1 MRAFIDT
8 SSLFKKYVDEEGADK
23 FERLLQTVTEI
34 IIAPIT
40 LLEIN
45 SIIEQ
50 RLREKT
56 LNAADA
62 RWIEKEF
69 MFDLNFY
76 GVVEFNEKLNSE
88 CIRVIRKY
96 QMKVL
101 DGIQLSSAI
110 IAKPDVFIASDK
122 HLFKCAGKELKRV
135 EFVG

>member
-8 SSLFKKYVDEEGADK
+8 SSLFKKYVNEKGADT
-23 FERLLQTVTEI
+23 FDTLLQSVSEI

-45 SIIEQ
+45 SIIE
-50 RLREKT
+50 RRIREKR
-56 LNAADA
+56 LNIADA
-62 RWIEKEF
+62 TWIEKEF
-69 MFDLNFY
+69 MFDFGFY
-76 GVVEFNEKLNSE
+76 GVIEFNDHLISE
-88 CIRVIRKY
+88 CIRVIRMY

-110 IAKPDVFIASDK
+110 IAKPDVFIVSDK
-122 HLFKCAGKELKRV
+122 QLYESAVKELKRV

>member
-122 HLFKCAGKELKRV
+122 HLYKSAGKELKRV

>member
-8 SSLFKKYVDEEGADK
+8 SSLFKKYVNEQGADT
-23 FERLLQTVTEI
+23 FDTLLQSVSEI

-45 SIIEQ
+45 SIIER
-50 RLREKT
+50 RLREKNLST
-56 LNAADA
+56 SDAD
-62 RWIEKEF
+62 WIEKEF
-69 MFDLNFY
+69 MLDLNFY
-76 GVVEFNEKLNSE
+76 GVVEFNEALNSE

-110 IAKPDVFIASDK
+110 VAKPDVFIVSNKQLYKSATQ
-122 HLFKCAGKELKRV
+122 ELKQV

>member
-8 SSLFKKYVDEEGADK
+8 SSLFKKYVDEKGADA
-23 FERLLQTVTEI
+23 FDTLLQSVTEI

-45 SIIEQ
+45 SIIE
-50 RLREKT
+50 RRIREKT
-56 LNAADA
+56 LNTSDA
-62 RWIEKEF
+62 KWIEKEF

-76 GVVEFNEKLNSE
+76 GIVEFNEMLTSE
-88 CIRVIRKY
+88 CIRVIRMY

-101 DGIQLSSAI
+101 DGVQLSSAI
-110 IAKPDVFIASDK
+110 IAKPDIFIVSDK
-122 HLFKCAGKELKRV
+122 HLYKSAVKELKQV

>member
-1 MRAFIDT
+1 MKAYIDT
-8 SSLFKKYVDEEGADK
+8 SSLFKKYVVEPGADA
-23 FERLLQTVTEI
+23 FDALLQSVSEI

-45 SIIEQ
+45 SIIE
-50 RLREKT
+50 RRPRDKT
-56 LNAADA
+56 LNNNDAD
-62 RWIEKEF
+62 WIEKEF

-76 GVVEFNEKLNSE
+76 AVVEFNDTLIIE

-110 IAKPDVFIASDK
+110 ITKPDIFITSDK
-122 HLFKCAGKELKRV
+122 NLYKSAVKELQRV

>member
-1 MRAFIDT
+1 MRAFVDT
-8 SSLFKKYVDEEGADK
+8 SSLFKKYVDEEGSEVFDA
-23 FERLLQTVTEI
+23 LLQSVTEI
-34 IIAPIT
+34 IIAPTT

-45 SIIEQ
+45 SIIER

-56 LNAADA
+56 LSTADA
-62 RWIEKEF
+62 KWIEKEF
-69 MFDLNFY
+69 LFDLNFY
-76 GVVEFNEKLNSE
+76 GVVEFNEKLISE

-110 IAKPDVFIASDK
+110 IAAPDVFIVSDK
-122 HLFKCAGKELKRV
+122 SLYKAAGKELPRV

>member
-8 SSLFKKYVDEEGADK
+8 SSLFKKYIEESGADT
-23 FERLLQTVTEI
+23 FDTLLQSVTEI

-45 SIIEQ
+45 SIIE
-50 RLREKT
+50 RRIREKS
-56 LNAADA
+56 LNTSDA
-62 RWIEKEF
+62 KWIEKEF

-76 GVVEFNEKLNSE
+76 GVVEFNEMLTAE
-88 CIRVIRKY
+88 CIRIIRKH
-96 QMKVL
+96 QLKVL

-110 IAKPDVFIASDK
+110 IAKPDVFIVSDK
-122 HLFKCAGKELKRV
+122 HLFKSAIKELKQV

>member
-8 SSLFKKYVDEEGADK
+8 SSLFKKYVNEEGADT
-23 FERLLQTVTEI
+23 FDRLLQTVTEI

-45 SIIEQ
+45 SIIER

-56 LNAADA
+56 LSAADA
-62 RWIEKEF
+62 KWVEKEF
-69 MFDLNFY
+69 MFDCNFY
-76 GVVEFNEKLNSE
+76 GVVAFNEKLNSE

-122 HLFKCAGKELKRV
+122 HLYKSAGKELKRV
-135 EFVG
+135 ELIG

>member
-1 MRAFIDT
+1 MTAFIDT
-8 SSLFKKYVDEEGADK
+8 SSLFKKYLDEKGADT
-23 FERLLQTVTEI
+23 FDALLQPVSEI

-45 SIIEQ
+45 SIIER

-56 LNAADA
+56 LSTHDAD
-62 RWIEKEF
+62 WIEKEF
-69 MFDLNFY
+69 MLDLNFY
-76 GVVEFNEKLNSE
+76 GVVEFNEALNSE

-96 QMKVL
+96 QMKVP

-110 IAKPDVFIASDK
+110 VAKPDVFIVSDK
-122 HLFKCAGKELKRV
+122 HLYKSATQELKRV

>member
-1 MRAFIDT
+1 MTAFIDT
-8 SSLFKKYVDEEGADK
+8 SSLFKKYLDEKGADT
-23 FERLLQTVTEI
+23 FDALLQPVSDI

-45 SIIEQ
+45 SIIER

-56 LNAADA
+56 LSTHDAD
-62 RWIEKEF
+62 WIEKEF
-69 MFDLNFY
+69 MLDLNFY
-76 GVVEFNEKLNSE
+76 GVVEFNEALNSE

-110 IAKPDVFIASDK
+110 VANPDVLIVSDK
-122 HLFKCAGKELKRV
+122 HLYKSATQELKRV

>member
-8 SSLFKKYVDEEGADK
+8 SSLFKKYVDEKGADT
-23 FERLLQTVTEI
+23 FDALLLSVSEI
-34 IIAPIT
+34 IVAPIT

-45 SIIEQ
+45 SIIER

-56 LNAADA
+56 LDTADA
-62 RWIEKEF
+62 AWIEKEF
-69 MFDLNFY
+69 MLDLNFY
-76 GVVEFNEKLNSE
+76 GVVEFNESLNSE

-96 QMKVL
+96 QMYVL

-110 IAKPDVFIASDK
+110 VAKPDVFIVSDK
-122 HLFKCAGKELKRV
+122 QLYNTAAKELKRV

>member
-8 SSLFKKYVDEEGADK
+8 SSLFKKYVDEKGADT
-23 FERLLQTVTEI
+23 FDALLLSVSEI
-34 IIAPIT
+34 IVAPIT

-45 SIIEQ
+45 SIIER

-56 LNAADA
+56 LDTADA
-62 RWIEKEF
+62 AWIEKEF
-69 MFDLNFY
+69 MLDLNFY
-76 GVVEFNEKLNSE
+76 GVVDFNENLNSE

-110 IAKPDVFIASDK
+110 VAKPDVFIVSDK
-122 HLFKCAGKELKRV
+122 QLYNTAAKELKRV

>member
-8 SSLFKKYVDEEGADK
+8 SSLFKKYVDEQGADT
-23 FERLLQTVTEI
+23 FDALLLSVSEI
-34 IIAPIT
+34 IVAPIT

-45 SIIEQ
+45 STIER

-56 LNAADA
+56 LDTADA
-62 RWIEKEF
+62 AWIEKEF
-69 MFDLNFY
+69 MLDLNFY
-76 GVVEFNEKLNSE
+76 GVVDFNENLNSE

-110 IAKPDVFIASDK
+110 VAKPDVFIVSDK
-122 HLFKCAGKELKRV
+122 QLYNTATKELKRV

>member
-45 SIIEQ
+45 SIIER
-50 RLREKT
+50 RLRKKT
-56 LNAADA
+56 LSAADA
-62 RWIEKEF
+62 KWVEKEF

-76 GVVEFNEKLNSE
+76 GVVEFNEKLISE
-88 CIRVIRKY
+88 CIRVIRKH

-101 DGIQLSSAI
+101 DGIQLSSVI
-110 IAKPDVFIASDK
+110 ITRPDVFIVSDK
-122 HLFKCAGKELKRV
+122 SLYNSACKELLRV
-135 EFVG
+135 EFIG

>member
-8 SSLFKKYVDEEGADK
+8 SSLFKKYVDEKGADT
-23 FERLLQTVTEI
+23 FDALLLPVTEI

-40 LLEIN
+40 LFEIN
-45 SIIEQ
+45 SIIER
-50 RLREKT
+50 RLREKILDT
-56 LNAADA
+56 ADA
-62 RWIEKEF
+62 AWIEKEF
-69 MFDLNFY
+69 MLDLNFY
-76 GVVEFNEKLNSE
+76 GVVEFNENLNSE

-110 IAKPDVFIASDK
+110 VVKPDVFIVSDK
-122 HLFKCAGKELKRV
+122 QLYNTAIKELKRV

>member
-1 MRAFIDT
+1 MRAFVDT
-8 SSLFKKYVDEEGADK
+8 SSLFKKYVDEKGSDAFDGY
-23 FERLLQTVTEI
+23 LQSVTEI

-45 SIIEQ
+45 SIIER

-56 LNAADA
+56 LSASDA
-62 RWIEKEF
+62 KWIEKEF
-69 MFDLNFY
+69 LFDLNFY
-76 GVVEFNEKLNSE
+76 GVVEFNEKLISE

-101 DGIQLSSAI
+101 DGIQLASAI
-110 IAKPDVFIASDK
+110 LAGTDVFIVSDK
-122 HLFKCAGKELKRV
+122 NLHKIAGKELSRV

>member
-8 SSLFKKYVDEEGADK
+8 SSLFKKYVDEKGADT
-23 FERLLQTVTEI
+23 FDMLLQSVSEI

-40 LLEIN
+40 QLEIN
-45 SIIEQ
+45 SIIER

-56 LNAADA
+56 LNTTDA
-62 RWIEKEF
+62 TWIEKEF

-76 GVVEFNEKLNSE
+76 GVVDFNENMTSE
-88 CIRVIRKY
+88 CVRVIRMY

-110 IAKPDVFIASDK
+110 TANPDVVIVSDRQLYK
-122 HLFKCAGKELKRV
+122 SAVKELKRV

>member
-23 FERLLQTVTEI
+23 FDRLLQSVTEI

-45 SIIEQ
+45 SIIER

-56 LNAADA
+56 LSAADA
-62 RWIEKEF
+62 KWVEKEF

-96 QMKVL
+96 RMKVL

-110 IAKPDVFIASDK
+110 IAKPDVFITSDK
-122 HLFKCAGKELKRV
+122 HLHKSAGKELKRV
-135 EFVG
+135 EFIG

>member
-8 SSLFKKYVDEEGADK
+8 SSLFKKYVDEEGADTFDK
-23 FERLLQTVTEI
+23 LLQSVTEI

-45 SIIEQ
+45 SIIER

-56 LNAADA
+56 LSAADA
-62 RWIEKEF
+62 KWIEKEF

-76 GVVEFNEKLNSE
+76 GVVQFNEKLNSE

-122 HLFKCAGKELKRV
+122 NLHKSAGKEIKRV
-135 EFVG
+135 EFIG